1 MLCFKQNLKI
11 FQSRYNP
18 IYNSFKQQM
27 EGIQVFKFGNKQ
39 FGHLSFVQ
47 VCLFCFEK
55 QHAYYL
61 PNAAISLIL
70 EPGKIK
76 FQ

>member
-1 MLCFKQNLKI
+1 MFQTKLKAVSVKI
-11 FQSRYNP
+11 LF

-61 PNAAISLIL
+61 PNTAISLIL